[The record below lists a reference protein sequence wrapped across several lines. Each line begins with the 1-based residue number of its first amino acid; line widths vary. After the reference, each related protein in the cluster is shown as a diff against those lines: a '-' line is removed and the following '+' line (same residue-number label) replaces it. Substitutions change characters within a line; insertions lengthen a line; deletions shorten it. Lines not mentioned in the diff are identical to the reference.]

1 MQDIS
6 SFAIAYGIVVSVE
19 IACTVPHSAQVCDD
33 RFTNKNT
40 EL

>member
-6 SFAIAYGIVVSVE
+6 SFAIAYGIVSVQ

-33 RFTNKNT
+33 RSTNKNT